1 MFSLFSTFLGHGVG
15 TLADLPL
22 PVLYVVLGGGLA
34 VVVSFLALGLLWR
47 EPRLGGAEAGR
58 QVPAGLARLVDRPA
72 ALPALRA
79 VTLALTLLVLTVALI
94 GPREVPS
101 NLAPWTF
108 YITFWVGMVP
118 VCLLFGPVWSVL
130 NPLATISRALRPP
143 GRPCATGRQARPAR
157 VLARSRLAGRVR
169 LGRARLTGP
178 QRPPPDRGVPGRLRG
193 GAPARRRPVRGP
205 LGSPAVTGST
215 STPS

>member
-1 MFSLFSTFLGHGVG
+1 MFILFSAFLGHGVG
-15 TLADLPL
+15 TRADLPL

-58 QVPAGLARLVDRPA
+58 PVPAGLARLVDRPA

-79 VTLALTLLVLTVALI
+79 VTLALSLLVVTVALV

-130 NPLATISRALRPP
+130 NPLATISRTLRPLVGP
-143 GRPCATGRQARPAR
+143 APLAAR
-157 VLARSRLAGRVR
+157 LDR
-169 LGRARLTGP
+169 LGYWPAAGSLVAFAWVELAS
-178 QRPPPDRGVPGRLRG
+178 PDRSDPRRIGVYLVVY
-193 GAPARRRPVRGP
+193 GAVHLLAAALYGDRWVHPR
-205 LGSPAVTGST
+205 
-215 STPS
+215 